1 MPIPKNLKA
10 KLQMAI
16 EELER
21 RKLKNNYYVTKTP
34 ESIQNPPKGSL
45 LVILTDYPEK
55 MAETG

>member
-34 ESIQNPPKGSL
+34 ESIQNPPEGSL